1 MGLSTKPYS
10 IDGINWYS
18 NNKLAVDKS
27 GTYTIY
33 VKDAVGNIAT
43 KKFDV
48 VLIEN
53 DDNAKTEDEHPEN
66 TKDAIAPEINDI
78 QVDGFKIKITATD
91 NGAGLAEKA
100 YSLDNKTWQSSNE
113 ITVEK
118 DGQYMVY
125 VRDKAGNVANKLVV
139 VKDKKTTDGSNKNI
153 SNEDGETKT
162 STETTEVE
170 KIIEDKTQAKT
181 VIPQAGATLPVIILT
196 VISITSFVGYK
207 KFKKVNY

>member
-18 NNKLAVDKS
+18 NNKLVVDKS

-33 VKDAVGNIAT
+33 VKYAVGNIAT

-66 TKDAIAPEINDI
+66 TKDAIAPEINDM

-162 STETTEVE
+162 LTETTEVE